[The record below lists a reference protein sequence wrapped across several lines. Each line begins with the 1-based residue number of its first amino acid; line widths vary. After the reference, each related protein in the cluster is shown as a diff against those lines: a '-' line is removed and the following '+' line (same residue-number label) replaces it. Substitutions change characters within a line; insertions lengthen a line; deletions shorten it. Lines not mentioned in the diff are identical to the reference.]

1 MFEAD
6 HYCLPDLEDGKVVV
20 QVDNPAH
27 IAGMVAPAPQSRVLA
42 GNMGFE
48 VGSRVLVVP
57 VQ

>member
-6 HYCLPDLEDGKVVV
+6 HNCLPDLEDGKVVA

-48 VGSRVLVVP
+48 VDSRVVAVP

>member
-1 MFEAD
+1 MVA
-6 HYCLPDLEDGKVVV
+6 

-27 IAGMVAPAPQSRVLA
+27 IAGMVALAPQSRVLA

-48 VGSRVLVVP
+48 VDSRAAADP

>member
-27 IAGMVAPAPQSRVLA
+27 IAGMVALAPQSRVLA

-48 VGSRVLVVP
+48 VDSRVVVVP
-57 VQ
+57 VR